1 MFCEK
6 CGSPL
11 PPAAQ
16 YCTRCGKQL
25 MARMQFASPSRN
37 RVQEHIRLLGIL
49 WMALS
54 AVNVLGGG
62 ALLIVANTFF
72 ARWNHFP
79 AEVHSTFLQPLL
91 SFIGILILV
100 KAAAGFLVATVC
112 CNAKRGREFWFSFLD
127 SYPSSMCRLVP
138 RWGSTL
144 SGCCCRQHPTRN
156 TGPSRGLRREAIFIA
171 GIGRSPLESSQGRRS
186 SVGRAADS

>member
-37 RVQEHIRLLGIL
+37 PVQEHIRLLGIL
-49 WMALS
+49 WMALF

-100 KAAAGFLVATVC
+100 KAAAGFLA
-112 CNAKRGREFWFSFLD
+112 G
-127 SYPSSMCRLVP
+127 Y
-138 RWGSTL
+138 
-144 SGCCCRQHPTRN
+144 
-156 TGPSRGLRREAIFIA
+156 GLLQREAWARILVLILGFLSLFNVPFGTA
-171 GIGRSPLESSQGRRS
+171 LGVYTLWVLLPATSDEEYRALS
-186 SVGRAADS
+186 RAA